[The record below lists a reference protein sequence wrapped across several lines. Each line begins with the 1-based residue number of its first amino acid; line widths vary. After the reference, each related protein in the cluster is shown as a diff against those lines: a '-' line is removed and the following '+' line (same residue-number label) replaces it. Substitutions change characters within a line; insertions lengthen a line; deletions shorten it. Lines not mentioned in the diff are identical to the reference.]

1 MVEVQG
7 VCLVD
12 TFVIALQEVV
22 VVRAEEEHERH
33 DGLRL
38 LDRDGEGPLEVAR
51 ADVAATFAFGLEGEL
66 IILEARS
73 RSDQYGAE
81 VLVLEG
87 HPAQRL
93 LDIFVGFAGRL
104 EAVYI
109 ALRVVVVDTAILSL
123 ELPGLLLLGDA
134 LTPLDILQRNID
146 GEEATKLVT
155 ADGEVHAV
163 VGAAELIYVVEVS

>member
-1 MVEVQG
+1 MIRYWLIQRKTRHAEVDEVVEVQG

-22 VVRAEEEHERH
+22 VVRAEEEHKGH

-38 LDRDGEGPLEVAR
+38 LDRDGEGPLEVAG
-51 ADVAATFAFGLEGEL
+51 ADVAAAFALGLEGEL

-87 HPAQRL
+87 YPAQRL
-93 LDIFVGFAGRL
+93 LDIFVGFAG
-104 EAVYI
+104 
-109 ALRVVVVDTAILSL
+109 LSRRSTS
-123 ELPGLLLLGDA
+123 P
-134 LTPLDILQRNID
+134 
-146 GEEATKLVT
+146 
-155 ADGEVHAV
+155 
-163 VGAAELIYVVEVS
+163 